1 MRKTTKKLVK
11 QIREL
16 EYVEDRLK
24 LLHDTYS
31 DCKAVILAPGP
42 SLNDYENLKED
53 LESRDDLVVLSI
65 KQAYDKVGSLT
76 DFHIVNT
83 YNFDKYNGYEYE
95 SEDSIVFYGLSES
108 FANEQMEKIL
118 VKPSLCDLFVMV
130 KNPPYIEYSD
140 CIHKSANFDLF
151 KLLKDENRSQWGTSI
166 LYEQAIPM
174 ALLLGC
180 KDITTIGW
188 DLTTGVHSYKDDE
201 VEFKP
206 NKDNVDI
213 ERTDDSIKTTKEL
226 SEWFE
231 KENINFRIISDVNSA
246 SDKIKRVKSI
256 NEIRK

>member
-1 MRKTTKKLVK
+1 MQKRTKKLVK

-42 SLNDYENLKED
+42 SLNDYENLKKD
-53 LESRDDLVVLSI
+53 LESRDDLVVLSV

-83 YNFDKYNGYEYE
+83 YNFDKYNGYDYE
-95 SEDSIVFYGLSES
+95 SLDSIIFYGLSES
-108 FANEQMEKIL
+108 FANDQMEKIL
-118 VKPSLCDLFVMV
+118 IKPHPCDLYVLV
-130 KNPPYIEYSD
+130 KNPPYITYDE

-151 KLLKDENRSQWGTSI
+151 NLLKDENRTQWGTSI

-201 VEFKP
+201 VDFTP
-206 NKDNVDI
+206 NKEETEKTN
-213 ERTDDSIKTTKEL
+213 DSIETTEQL
-226 SEWFE
+226 HEWLE
-231 KENINFRIISDVNSA
+231 KQNIDFKIISDINSA
-246 SDKIKRVKSI
+246 SDKIKRIKSI

>member
-1 MRKTTKKLVK
+1 MRKRTKKLVK

-42 SLNDYENLKED
+42 SLNDYENLKKD
-53 LESRDDLVVLSI
+53 LESRDDLVVLSV
-65 KQAYDKVGSLT
+65 KQAYDKVGGLT

-83 YNFDKYNGYEYE
+83 YNFDKYNGYDYE
-95 SEDSIVFYGLSES
+95 SLDSIIFYGLSES
-108 FANEQMEKIL
+108 FANDQMEKIL
-118 VKPSLCDLFVMV
+118 IKPHPCDLYVLV
-130 KNPPYIEYSD
+130 KNPPYITYDE

-151 KLLKDENRSQWGTSI
+151 NLLKDENRTQWGTSI

-180 KDITTIGW
+180 KDITTIGQ

-201 VEFKP
+201 VDFTP
-206 NKDNVDI
+206 NKEETEKTN
-213 ERTDDSIKTTKEL
+213 DSIETTEQL
-226 SEWFE
+226 HEWLE
-231 KENINFRIISDVNSA
+231 KQNIDFKIISDINSA
-246 SDKIKRVKSI
+246 SDKIKRIKSI

>member
-1 MRKTTKKLVK
+1 MRKRTKKLVK

-53 LESRDDLVVLSI
+53 LESRDDLVVLSV

-83 YNFDKYNGYEYE
+83 YNFDKYNGYDYE
-95 SEDSIVFYGLSES
+95 SLDSIIFYGLSES
-108 FANEQMEKIL
+108 FANDQMEKLLI
-118 VKPSLCDLFVMV
+118 KPHPYDLYVLV
-130 KNPPYIEYSD
+130 KNPPYITYDE

-151 KLLKDENRSQWGTSI
+151 NLLKDENRTQWGTSI

-201 VEFKP
+201 VDFTP
-206 NKDNVDI
+206 NKEETEKTN
-213 ERTDDSIKTTKEL
+213 DSIETTEQL
-226 SEWFE
+226 HEWLE
-231 KENINFRIISDVNSA
+231 KQNIDFKIISDINSA
-246 SDKIKRVKSI
+246 SDKIKRIKSI